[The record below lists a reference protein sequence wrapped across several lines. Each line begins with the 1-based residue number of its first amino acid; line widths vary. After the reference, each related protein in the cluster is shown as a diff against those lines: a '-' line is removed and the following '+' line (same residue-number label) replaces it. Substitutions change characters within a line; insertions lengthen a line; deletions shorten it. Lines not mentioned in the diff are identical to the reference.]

1 MKHSKPE
8 MMTSAWW
15 MESTWLHL
23 NGQSASYTRDNCI
36 YSFDVSIDAKKQIV
50 VASTGRVR
58 VQSYGHRDSDWR
70 AAMESIFGVRCALA
84 SEFSGQLYCPYS
96 QEDSS

>member
-15 MESTWLHL
+15 MKPPYYLRLH
-23 NGQSASYTRDNCI
+23 GQNATHTRDNCM

-58 VQSYGHRDSDWR
+58 VQSTGHQDSDWR
-70 AAMESIFGVRCALA
+70 AAMERIFGVRCALA
-84 SEFSGQLYCPYS
+84 SEFSG
-96 QEDSS
+96 